1 MEPRVWGRLCTKDT
15 PGRGRAGDQVLE
27 PPVVWFGVES
37 KGLKAGYGGDMA
49 GEVKLAK
56 LAKLGQMGQVSCVLC
71 QIHLL
76 VSARNMPSL
85 YSEIFLGS
93 H

>member
-15 PGRGRAGDQVLE
+15 PGRGRAGDQVVEL
-27 PPVVWFGVES
+27 PVVWFGVES
-37 KGLKAGYGGDMA
+37 KGLKAGHGGDMA
-49 GEVKLAK
+49 GEVSR
-56 LAKLGQMGQVSCVLC
+56 GQISCVLC

-76 VSARNMPSL
+76 GSARNMPFH